1 MKSES
6 TATITGPGTEAYEAL
21 AVKVRALARKRRL
34 PSAFVKK
41 TLDQLRDALAMKP
54 RLAQV
59 LVEKILAEVNARVVE
74 KEKRRRGARGKYRTL
89 ERQQILAILG
99 KTPGMTTS
107 EVAREVA
114 YGGSAAGAD
123 PTEEPKVSRQITH
136 RSLNALRALDLVA
149 RHEKKDSGGAVV
161 KRGWYVT
168 KAGVDLLNE
177 IPEVKRKLAQGY
189 PEILALIEARMKLR
203 DELLAEKPYNW
214 SYDQVRDVLPFHAV
228 SYIRRQMAE
237 VRRLEKRGF
246 IWSPSGVLWF
256 RLGTEPRA
264 MKNARIFAATLPPE
278 AREAYVEAMREQA
291 KRAVFEKRKQ
301 GIARLHI
308 PAGLMQAYLEA
319 TKNEPFYIAVHLA
332 FSLRK
337 MVKKG
342 LTVTLGDLNGVL
354 HQIRKEVQKRR
365 RLPLD
370 EDGEPRGPSPP

>member
-6 TATITGPGTEAYEAL
+6 TATIAGRGTEAFAAIATE
-21 AVKVRALARKRRL
+21 VRAIAREHRL
-34 PSAFVKK
+34 PKAFLEK
-41 TLDQLRDALAMKP
+41 TLDQLRDAVAMPPKLA
-54 RLAQV
+54 AA
-59 LVEKILAEVNARVVE
+59 LVEKILAGLRTRVHE
-74 KEKRRRGARGKYRTL
+74 TRKKRRTPRGKYRTL
-89 ERQQILAILG
+89 DRQLILAILG

-107 EVAREVA
+107 QVAREVA
-114 YGGSAAGAD
+114 YSGSAPD
-123 PTEEPKVSRQITH
+123 PTKESKVSRQITH
-136 RSLNALRALDLVA
+136 RSLHALLAEGLVGRRA
-149 RHEKKDSGGAVV
+149 KKDDPR
-161 KRGWYVT
+161 RGWFIT
-168 KAGVDLLNE
+168 KKGGDLLDQ
-177 IPEVKRKLAQGY
+177 IPEVKRKLAKGFD
-189 PEILALIEARMKLR
+189 EVLALIEARLKLR
-203 DELLAEKPYNW
+203 DELLAENSYNW

-237 VRRLEKRGF
+237 VRRLERDGF

-264 MKNARIFAATLPPE
+264 MKNARIAAVKLSADPKVRE
-278 AREAYVEAMREQA
+278 KFVEAARENARRE
-291 KRAVFEKRKQ
+291 VFEKRKQ

-308 PAGLMQAYLEA
+308 PRELMQAYLA
-319 TKNEPFYIAVHLA
+319 AVKNEPFYIAVHLA

-337 MVKKG
+337 MAKKG